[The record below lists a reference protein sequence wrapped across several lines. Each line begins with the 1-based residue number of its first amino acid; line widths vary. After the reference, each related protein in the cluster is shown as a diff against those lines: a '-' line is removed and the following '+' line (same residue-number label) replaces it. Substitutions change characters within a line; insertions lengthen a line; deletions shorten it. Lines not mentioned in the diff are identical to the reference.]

1 MQATIKTAADP
12 DPPPAPPH
20 REPHRAPHR
29 ARPVRLLLLLPF
41 VAMLAVPTFNF
52 AEPALFGLPF
62 FYWYQLLWILICSAL
77 IGVVYIVEGGNDRR

>member
-1 MQATIKTAADP
+1 MQATNMTDAGP
-12 DPPPAPPH
+12 TPPVPPP
-20 REPHRAPHR
+20 PHR

-41 VAMLAVPTFNF
+41 IAMLAVPTFNF

-77 IGVVYIVEGGNDRR
+77 VGVVYIVEGGSGRR